1 MSVIGVCLT
10 VTDHVLDPFI
20 GLSLRV
26 NKERPSAR
34 ILNYDP
40 VLDTQV
46 VTRQTGN
53 LPAAN
58 SDRVTERVN

>member
-1 MSVIGVCLT
+1 MT

-20 GLSLRV
+20 GLPLRV
-26 NKERPSAR
+26 NEERPSAR

-46 VTRQTGN
+46 VPRQTSN